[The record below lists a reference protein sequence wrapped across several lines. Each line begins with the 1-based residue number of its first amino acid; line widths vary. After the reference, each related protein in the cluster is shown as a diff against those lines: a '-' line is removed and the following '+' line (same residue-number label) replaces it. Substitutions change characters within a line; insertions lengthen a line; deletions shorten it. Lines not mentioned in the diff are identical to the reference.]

1 MSIGPE
7 RCKLKTCS
15 QGSHSSPRAATLR
28 HRVRKGEYEP
38 CLPGECGSVRATE
51 KSLWE
56 LADKMDSRR
65 ADPEREE
72 LPRKKQLSQKG
83 GLTAG
88 EDQVK
93 RTHPEKDSL

>member
-1 MSIGPE
+1 MSIGPG
-7 RCKLKTCS
+7 RCKLKPCS

-51 KSLWE
+51 ESLWE
-56 LADKMDSRR
+56 LADKMGSRR

-83 GLTAG
+83 GLTAE
-88 EDQVK
+88 ED
-93 RTHPEKDSL
+93 PSEEDSP